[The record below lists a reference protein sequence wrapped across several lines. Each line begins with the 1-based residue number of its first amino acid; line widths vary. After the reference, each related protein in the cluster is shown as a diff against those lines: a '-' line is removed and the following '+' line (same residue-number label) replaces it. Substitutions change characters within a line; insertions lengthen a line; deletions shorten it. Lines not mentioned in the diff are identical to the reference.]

1 MTDYARTMTGWM
13 DGPFLGWDQ
22 KSDDELT
29 QTGFRRP
36 LGVRW
41 PPESITTFSSPA
53 AGCRPPDIIGSPKCS
68 SDTAG
73 NSTDHSR
80 TAATRLHL

>member
-68 SDTAG
+68 SAG
-73 NSTDHSR
+73 RRKRETLIRCFFPASVW
-80 TAATRLHL
+80 